1 MSDASGAMGARGAA
15 AAVITAIA
23 VLGAVFW
30 MMSRDDRPVRAPAPE
45 PADCVHCALR
55 APGPDADVTAVAD
68 AGPRLPRGLTPDPA
82 QRAAQAPAGLD
93 LSTPE
98 RAIETQVELLR
109 TANYNAFRETFLPS
123 VQLQLTDRVLDACRL
138 AVVASGRGVEP
149 NWARADNVV
158 ENGHAVR
165 RVPVLRPD
173 DAFTGFHQIDGRW
186 LADFPWCEPKL
197 SH

>member
-15 AAVITAIA
+15 AAVTVAVA
-23 VLGAVFW
+23 VLGAVLW
-30 MMSRDDRPVRAPAPE
+30 MMSRDDRPARPPAPE

-55 APGPDADVTAVAD
+55 APGPDASTD
-68 AGPRLPRGLTPDPA
+68 AGLRLPRGLTPDPA
-82 QRAAQAPAGLD
+82 QRAPAAVD

-98 RAIETQVELLR
+98 RAIEAQIELLR
-109 TANYNAFRETFLPS
+109 AANYEAFRETFLPS

-138 AVVASGRGVEP
+138 AVVSSGHRVEP
-149 NWARADNVV
+149 NWERADNVV
-158 ENGHAVR
+158 EDGHPVR
-165 RVPVLRPD
+165 RVPVLRPG
-173 DAFTGFHQIDGRW
+173 DAFTGFHLIEGRW